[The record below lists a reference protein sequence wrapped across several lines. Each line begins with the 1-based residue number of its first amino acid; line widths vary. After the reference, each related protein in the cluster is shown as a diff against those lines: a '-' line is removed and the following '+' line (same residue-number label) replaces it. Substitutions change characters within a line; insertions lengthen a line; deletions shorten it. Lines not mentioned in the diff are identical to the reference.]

1 MPNHVTNILTLSGD
15 ENQINEL
22 LERIKNDKFGI
33 GTISFN
39 KIIPM
44 PESLNIEAGSCENN
58 SISIY
63 LSAINPINE
72 DYPGVEKIKAD
83 EFAELFNCIKKS
95 VRFSP
100 EILLPLNEAK
110 GKVLSNK
117 GIEDMMDMGRK
128 YVNNLLEYSAA
139 TWYDWRIDNWG
150 TKWDAYGYMDDF
162 EYDGSGNL
170 EFCTAWSA
178 PHKVIEKLSEMFPDI
193 EIEHKW
199 ADEDIGY
206 NCGRYT
212 YENGELIGEYFPES
226 EDDSIIFASE
236 VMGLDPA
243 EFGIDVQEDCMGM
256 EEN

>member
-1 MPNHVTNILTLSGD
+1 MPNHVTNILTFSGD

-44 PESLNIEAGSCENN
+44 PESLNIESSSMERTA
-58 SISIY
+58 ISVY

-72 DYPGVEKIKAD
+72 NFNDTQKVAQNDFMKLLNDLKA
-83 EFAELFNCIKKS
+83 
-95 VRFSP
+95 VYSP
-100 EILLPLNEAK
+100 LPNVKLPLNEAEK
-110 GKVLSNK
+110 AIRIGSLSDA
-117 GIEDMMDMGRK
+117 ISLGRQ
-128 YVNNLLEYSAA
+128 YTDNLINHGAA
-139 TWYDWRIDNWG
+139 TWYDWRVREWN
-150 TKWDAYGYMDDF
+150 TKWDAYGYDEDF
-162 EYDGSGNL
+162 KYDGSGKL

-193 EIEHKW
+193 EIEHQW
-199 ADEDIGY
+199 ADENIGY

-226 EDDSIIFASE
+226 EDDSITFAAE
-236 VMGLDPA
+236 VMGFDPA
-243 EFGIDVQEDCMGM
+243 EFGIDTQDDNIGM
-256 EEN
+256 EET